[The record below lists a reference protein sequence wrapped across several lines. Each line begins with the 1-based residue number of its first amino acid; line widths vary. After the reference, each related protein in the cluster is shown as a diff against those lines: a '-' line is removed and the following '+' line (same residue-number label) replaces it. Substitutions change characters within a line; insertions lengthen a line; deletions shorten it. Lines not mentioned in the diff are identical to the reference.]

1 MNFVFLNTPRGRAVA
16 ARLAHN
22 QKAGG
27 SNPSPATLAQQNKKT
42 RKQQNKFYYSFAFL
56 FSCFVVL
63 LNRVGTKAVNWGRL

>member
-27 SNPSPATLAQQNKKT
+27 SNPSPATNKSKKQENKKT
-42 RKQQNKFYYSFAFL
+42 IKQDIF
-56 FSCFVVL
+56 
-63 LNRVGTKAVNWGRL
+63 